1 MGWLLAPVAVLL
13 AALATLWLVGERG
26 HLALPSTRAAW
37 RGARSGGAHG
47 GGRRGGLLTAVHGYI
62 YGRWTEQYIR
72 LFRRLAPHMGPRV
85 RQAWA
90 DRYHGKVLPTE
101 LACAIIRLDHDIK
114 RTDLDHVIPYSMA
127 RDILLKGPPA
137 VTLLDCPCRLGKPEH
152 CEPTRVCML
161 VGGGDF
167 TLDHHPTKA
176 HRATQQEALALLQA
190 EHERGHV
197 HTAYFKDACDAK
209 FYAICNCCSCCCGGL
224 EAMTKHGIPM
234 VASSGF
240 VAEVDEGACIGC
252 GDCATACPFDAVH
265 VPYRAE
271 VTWER
276 CMGCGVCEG
285 QCATGAIHLVR
296 DARKGEPLD
305 VRVIA

>member
-1 MGWLLAPVAVLL
+1 MVGGRVLEGRMMWLLVPVAVLL
-13 AALATLWLVGERG
+13 SAIAALWLTGERG

-37 RGARSGGAHG
+37 RAARSGGGRGNG
-47 GGRRGGLLTAVHGYI
+47 GGRRGGVLTAVHGYV

-72 LFRRLAPHMGPRV
+72 LFRRLAPRMDPEAR
-85 RQAWA
+85 RAWA

-114 RTDLDHVIPYSMA
+114 RTDLEHVIPYPMA

-137 VTLLDCPCRLGKPEH
+137 VTLLECPCRLGKPEH

-197 HTAYFKDACDAK
+197 HTAYFKDACDSK
-209 FYAICNCCSCCCGGL
+209 FYAICN
-224 EAMTKHGIPM
+224 
-234 VASSGF
+234 
-240 VAEVDEGACIGC
+240 
-252 GDCATACPFDAVH
+252 
-265 VPYRAE
+265 
-271 VTWER
+271 
-276 CMGCGVCEG
+276 
-285 QCATGAIHLVR
+285 
-296 DARKGEPLD
+296 
-305 VRVIA
+305 